1 MSEATK
7 LALKALE
14 MFVYCDAF
22 AEEFTPRTAK
32 EKMRDDAEK
41 EAVYEAAEA
50 AIKAL
55 KGEA

>member
-1 MSEATK
+1 MDSKA

-14 MFVYCDAF
+14 MFIQCDAF

-32 EKMRDDAEK
+32 EKMRDEAEK

>member
-1 MSEATK
+1 MDSKA

-14 MFVYCDAF
+14 MFIQCDAF

-32 EKMRDDAEK
+32 EKMRDEAEK

-55 KGEA
+55 RSEA